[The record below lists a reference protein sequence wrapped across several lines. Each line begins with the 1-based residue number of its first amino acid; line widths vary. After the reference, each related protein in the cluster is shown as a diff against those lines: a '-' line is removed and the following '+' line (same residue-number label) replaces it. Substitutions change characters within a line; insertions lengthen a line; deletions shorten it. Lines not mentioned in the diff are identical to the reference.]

1 MNIYCWEG
9 YNQKNFLND
18 LPLKVNSNNFI
29 SDYMVAN
36 DIKKKVIKCDVI
48 NINNAF
54 IRDYLWKFNLIKEL
68 DYEKYSPSYSNYIKN
83 FSYLSKWTKSH
94 NKKKIIGVGQRFGN
108 LNYVINSN
116 FIEPRT
122 AELEGYNLIN
132 NKHAKFGILLF
143 EDFNIMQISLSC
155 GINPFKTLDKKK
167 LLKFKKNC
175 QLWFDK
181 ATFISDNYFLLNK
194 LLNKKKID
202 FYLTGGTFTC
212 SVARKEGYKNIISIV
227 PKNKINNLKQGII
240 FTEVTSILKNKVY
253 SNYELFLDYIL
264 SIKKSY
270 EIAMSKYTC
279 NPVLQMGDSKVF
291 NLFSR
296 NDLDI
301 IQWNTL
307 NNSQSFSHEY
317 QIIPNYKKLLTV
329 FRKILSL
336 YPQKFI

>member
-1 MNIYCWEG
+1 MHIYSWEG
-9 YNQKNFLND
+9 YNQKKFLKD
-18 LPLKVNSNNFI
+18 LPLKVISNNFI
-29 SDYMVAN
+29 SDYTIAN
-36 DIKKKVIKCDVI
+36 EIKKKYIKCDII
-48 NINNAF
+48 NINNAY
-54 IRDYLWKFNLIKEL
+54 IRDYLWKFNLIEEL
-68 DYEKYSPSYSNYIKN
+68 NYEKYSSIYSTYLKN
-83 FSYLSKWTKSH
+83 FLHLSKWTKSH
-94 NKKKIIGVGQRFGN
+94 DKKKIIGVGQRFGN

-116 FIEPRT
+116 SIEPRT
-122 AELEGYNLIN
+122 AEIEGYYLIN
-132 NKHAKFGILLF
+132 NKGAKFGILLF

-155 GINPFKTLDKKK
+155 GINPFKSIDQKKI
-167 LLKFKKNC
+167 LRFKKNC
-175 QLWFDK
+175 HLWFDK

-227 PKNKINNLKQGII
+227 PKNKINSLKQGII
-240 FTEVTSILKNKVY
+240 FTEVTSILKNKIY

-264 SIKKSY
+264 SNEKCY

-279 NPVLQMGDSKVF
+279 NPVLQMGNNKVF

-307 NNSQSFSHEY
+307 NNSHLYSHEY
-317 QIIPNYKKLLTV
+317 QIIPNYKKLLTI
-329 FRKILSL
+329 FRSILSL
-336 YPQKFI
+336 YSQKFI

>member
-1 MNIYCWEG
+1 MHIYSWEG
-9 YNQKNFLND
+9 YNQKKFLKD
-18 LPLKVNSNNFI
+18 LPLKVISNNFM
-29 SDYMVAN
+29 SDYTIAN
-36 DIKKKVIKCDVI
+36 EIKKKYIKCDII
-48 NINNAF
+48 NINNAY
-54 IRDYLWKFNLIKEL
+54 IRDYLWKFNLIEEL
-68 DYEKYSPSYSNYIKN
+68 NYEKYSSIYSTYLKN
-83 FSYLSKWTKSH
+83 FLHLSKWTKSH
-94 NKKKIIGVGQRFGN
+94 DKKKIIGVGQRFGN

-116 FIEPRT
+116 SIEPRT
-122 AELEGYNLIN
+122 AEIEGYNLIN
-132 NKHAKFGILLF
+132 NKGAKFGILLF

-155 GINPFKTLDKKK
+155 GINPFKSIDQKKI
-167 LLKFKKNC
+167 LRFKKNC
-175 QLWFDK
+175 HLWFDK

-227 PKNKINNLKQGII
+227 PKNKINSLKQGII
-240 FTEVTSILKNKVY
+240 FTEVTSILKNKIY

-264 SIKKSY
+264 SNEKCY

-279 NPVLQMGDSKVF
+279 NPVLQMGSNKVF

-307 NNSQSFSHEY
+307 NNSHLYSHEY
-317 QIIPNYKKLLTV
+317 QIIPNYKKLLII
-329 FRKILSL
+329 FRSILSL
-336 YPQKFI
+336 YSQKFI

>member
-1 MNIYCWEG
+1 MHIYNWEG
-9 YNQKNFLND
+9 YNQKKFLKD
-18 LPLKVNSNNFI
+18 LPLKVISNNFI
-29 SDYMVAN
+29 SDYTIAN
-36 DIKKKVIKCDVI
+36 EIKKKYIKCDII
-48 NINNAF
+48 NINNAY
-54 IRDYLWKFNLIKEL
+54 IRDYLWKFNLIEEL
-68 DYEKYSPSYSNYIKN
+68 NYEKYSSIYSTYLKN
-83 FSYLSKWTKSH
+83 FLHLSKWTKSH
-94 NKKKIIGVGQRFGN
+94 DKKKIIGVGQRFGN

-116 FIEPRT
+116 SIEPRT
-122 AELEGYNLIN
+122 AEIEGYNLIN
-132 NKHAKFGILLF
+132 NKGAKFGILLF

-155 GINPFKTLDKKK
+155 GINPFKSIDQKKI
-167 LLKFKKNC
+167 LRFKKNC
-175 QLWFDK
+175 HLWFDK

-227 PKNKINNLKQGII
+227 PKNKINSLKQGII
-240 FTEVTSILKNKVY
+240 FTEVTSILKNKIY

-264 SIKKSY
+264 SNEKCY

-279 NPVLQMGDSKVF
+279 NPVLQMGNNKVF

-307 NNSQSFSHEY
+307 NNSHLYSHEY
-317 QIIPNYKKLLTV
+317 QIIPNYKKLLTI
-329 FRKILSL
+329 FRSILSL
-336 YPQKFI
+336 YSQKFI